1 MQMGNLEDEISAL
14 VAAKDW
20 MAAKDAAIKLKYF
33 QGIDL
38 AAKVWPNTAH
48 DH

>member
-1 MQMGNLEDEISAL
+1 MGNLEDEISTL
-14 VAAKDW
+14 IAAKDW
-20 MAAKDAAIKLKYF
+20 VGAKNATIKLKYY
-33 QGIDL
+33 QGIEL